1 MKRLAAGL
9 LLVASLIGVASAQ
22 PETAAAP
29 TPAAKAPD
37 DPIAKYFT
45 ELEASKLID
54 VESGNLETLRKE
66 LGAAEELIR
75 GGNFVNAAV
84 ARV

>member
-9 LLVASLIGVASAQ
+9 LLVVSMFGLASAQ
-22 PETAAAP
+22 QPDDAAAP
-29 TPAAKAPD
+29 APTAKAPD

-54 VESGNLETLRKE
+54 VESGNLETLR
-66 LGAAEELIR
+66 
-75 GGNFVNAAV
+75 
-84 ARV
+84 